1 MTLAGKTALVTGG
14 AQGIGRA
21 IASELARQGARVA
34 IYDIHQEQ
42 AQATAEDLV
51 REGAEVIAGFVDV
64 ARLDSI
70 RAMIS
75 DAVER
80 LGWLDIVVNN
90 AGILSS
96 TPVQEI
102 TEEEWDR
109 IMTVNLKGSFFVA
122 QLAFPYL
129 KERPQPRII
138 NMASLAGRMGGYE
151 SSLAYA
157 ASKGGVI
164 SMTYGLSRQY
174 APFGITVNSICP
186 GPTETPMIRQWSDA
200 QLAGLLAKIPI
211 RKICKPDHIAQTVAF
226 LASDAAEVIT
236 GLALDINGGLYV
248 G

>member
-42 AQATAEDLV
+42 AQATADDLV
-51 REGAEVIAGFVDV
+51 REGAEVVAGFVDV

-164 SMTYGLSRQY
+164 SMTY
-174 APFGITVNSICP
+174 
-186 GPTETPMIRQWSDA
+186 
-200 QLAGLLAKIPI
+200 
-211 RKICKPDHIAQTVAF
+211 
-226 LASDAAEVIT
+226 
-236 GLALDINGGLYV
+236 
-248 G
+248 